1 MGALAHEAHLWSLVL
16 DDEPPVNG
24 VRPPIDEVRFV
35 FRVARDLHRPRQ
47 RAQRSGQG
55 QRRSSR
61 ANRGRSDSSAPAH
74 QPGSALPDRLTR
86 ARRQPTDQPEPRLV
100 DRADA
105 RARTGDPFIT
115 REVQGRERR
124 VAVSARGHVFAA
136 KRGSLW
142 KSASPTAPA
151 PARGPVP
158 STYPL
163 LGRRTGIAAEHR
175 RPPPHQAALRK
186 DTRASAGDRGQKI
199 PQTGGICRGR
209 LTAGGRGCPP
219 SCSVSVPSPPAHQVT
234 ATRCGGP
241 LLRRG
246 RLGRDGRRPSTPLV
260 FSGWTAR
267 PLRAVGRPRALVG
280 GDSHRTRA

>member
-115 REVQGRERR
+115 REGQARDGRPL
-124 VAVSARGHVFAA
+124 AGTGGHVFPGDEAVP
-136 KRGSLW
+136 RLIQW
-142 KSASPTAPA
+142 TRI
-151 PARGPVP
+151 PARARADVPVL
-158 STYPL
+158 YPP
-163 LGRRTGIAAEHR
+163 GADV
-175 RPPPHQAALRK
+175 QA
-186 DTRASAGDRGQKI
+186 D
-199 PQTGGICRGR
+199 
-209 LTAGGRGCPP
+209 
-219 SCSVSVPSPPAHQVT
+219 
-234 ATRCGGP
+234 ATDATS
-241 LLRRG
+241 RRG
-246 RLGRDGRRPSTPLV
+246 RAFVVQRSRHTGVAERRTEVDPVRPRRCRPMRLGRP
-260 FSGWTAR
+260 
-267 PLRAVGRPRALVG
+267 
-280 GDSHRTRA
+280 